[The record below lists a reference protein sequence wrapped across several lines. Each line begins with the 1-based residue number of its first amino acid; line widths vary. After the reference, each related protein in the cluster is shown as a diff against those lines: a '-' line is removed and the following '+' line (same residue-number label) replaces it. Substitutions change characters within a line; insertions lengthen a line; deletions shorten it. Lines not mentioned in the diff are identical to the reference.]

1 MRWWVLAFVLF
12 AAACDPLPV
21 PVSTPLPTPMMSTSW
36 GMPSALTWA
45 TTFDS
50 PALYT
55 DGDEIVIGAFEHY
68 KDTPTLTIYRN
79 GVRTQSNIAARQPY
93 ELNLFPTDSRG
104 TLALWLDDDG
114 TGIQKL
120 YAARLNDAGFS
131 ERGSV
136 AVSSSAVTRY
146 AAAALPD
153 DGLWT
158 VWSAPNA
165 GESTLIGSRLDTQGR
180 ARAPQPLR
188 VNADY
193 PAIVVT
199 NAGNAL
205 LFWLEGDRRD
215 LYRGELTQTGLM
227 LIANLAAAPWPF
239 AAADHLTALKAG
251 IDNTHAYII
260 WQILSASGIN
270 EVWYTSGML
279 SGTAMRG
286 ARRLRA
292 DMTDTVVQT
301 GFNHG
306 VAFASAPEAEG
317 IAIGWASPARGQN
330 ETLPVATFAGN
341 VLGILYFRD
350 GDVFAA
356 QTIGSLPRSLIAPP
370 SIAADGERDLTLA
383 WWYPDTQQEAVLY
396 QVESRH

>member
-1 MRWWVLAFVLF
+1 MRWWVVACVFLI
-12 AAACDPLPV
+12 AACDPLPV

-55 DGDEIVIGAFEHY
+55 DGDEIIVGAFEHY
-68 KDTPTLTIYRN
+68 KETPTLTIYRN
-79 GVRTQSNIAARQPY
+79 GVRTQSNIAGRQPY

-131 ERGSV
+131 ERGPV
-136 AVSSSAVTRY
+136 TVSSSAVTRY
-146 AAAALPD
+146 AAAAMPD
-153 DGLWT
+153 DGLWA
-158 VWSAPNA
+158 VWSVPNA
-165 GESTLIGSRLDTQGR
+165 GESTLIGSRLDAQGR

-239 AAADHLTALKAG
+239 SAADHLITLKAG

-270 EVWYTSGML
+270 EAWYTSGML

-292 DMTDTVVQT
+292 DTTDMVVQT

-306 VAFASAPEAEG
+306 VAFASAPEDEG
-317 IAIGWASPARGQN
+317 ISIGWASPASGQN

-341 VLGILYFRD
+341 ALGILYFRN

-356 QTIGSLPRSLIAPP
+356 QKIGSLPRGLIASP
-370 SIAADGERDLTLA
+370 SIAVDSERDLALA
-383 WWYPDTQQEAVLY
+383 WWLPDTSQEAVLY
-396 QVESRH
+396 LVESRR

>member
-55 DGDEIVIGAFEHY
+55 DGDEIVIGAFERY
-68 KDTPTLTIYRN
+68 SDTPTLTIYRN
-79 GVRTQSNIAARQPY
+79 GVRTQSNVAARQPY

-120 YAARLNDAGFS
+120 YAARLNDVGFS
-131 ERGSV
+131 ERGSI

-146 AAAALPD
+146 TAAAMPD
-153 DGLWT
+153 DGLWA
-158 VWSAPNA
+158 VWSTPNA
-165 GESTLIGSRLDTQGR
+165 GESTLIGSRLDAQGR

-193 PAIVVT
+193 PAIAVT
-199 NAGNAL
+199 NAGNVL
-205 LFWLEGDRRD
+205 LFWMEGNRRD
-215 LYRGELTQTGLM
+215 LYRSELIETGLT
-227 LIANLAAAPWPF
+227 LVANLASAPVPF
-239 AAADHLTALKAG
+239 SAADHLIALKAG
-251 IDNTHAYII
+251 IDNTHIYII
-260 WQILSASGIN
+260 WQTLAASGVN
-270 EVWYTSGML
+270 EGWYTSGML
-279 SGTAMRG
+279 AEKTMPG
-286 ARRLRA
+286 ARLLRA
-292 DMTDTVVQT
+292 ITTQDSVQT

-306 VAFASAPEAEG
+306 VAFAAASGNEG
-317 IAIGWASPARGQN
+317 IAAVWASPAPGQN
-330 ETLPVATFAGN
+330 DTLPVATFAGDT
-341 VLGILYFRD
+341 LGILYFRG
-350 GDVFAA
+350 GDVFAS
-356 QTIGSLPRSLIAPP
+356 QTIGSLPRKPIAPP
-370 SIAADGERDLTLA
+370 RIAVDGERDLVLA
-383 WWYPDTQQEAVLY
+383 WWLPDTRQEAVLFL
-396 QVESRH
+396 VESRR